1 MYLQKLSKMKKIVVI
16 VYLFSSFFTSCN
28 SLMGVKNLGSGY
40 FFDTDQILYT
50 EKASYNGIGI
60 VVIPNTVIETN
71 DDNNYILVRSENNK
85 KEMQYW
91 IIDKNSNKDQKR
103 LYEADSLFNSY
114 YIYDNVF
121 GPLSSAEFK
130 DKKQSLKIDLDLK

>member
-1 MYLQKLSKMKKIVVI
+1 MKRIVVI

-50 EKASYNGIGI
+50 EKSTYNGIGI
-60 VVIPNTVIETN
+60 VIIPNTVLETN
-71 DDNNYILVRSENNK
+71 EDNNYILVRAENNK

-103 LYEADSLFNSY
+103 LHEADSLFNSY

-121 GPLSSAEFK
+121 GPLSLAEFK
-130 DKKQSLKIDLDLK
+130 DKKRSLKIDLDLK